1 MHHLKNILRYSFLL
15 IFLGSLSACEYFNFN
30 KKNPETKG
38 KILARVGNEYLY
50 ESDLQGI
57 FNEQTTDSAWV
68 EKQHIDQWIYNE
80 LMVQKAN
87 NVLPKNSIKDIDRK
101 VSQYR
106 SSLITYLFEK
116 ELLNQKIDVNILQND
131 IDQYYKDK
139 SENLPL
145 SHTIIQ
151 SCYIFLDKNAPKMDS
166 IKYWLKNPNEVHL
179 TKLKETGYQFA
190 TNLNTE
196 KEWLPLEQLQAKL
209 PEKISSPKSFLKKK
223 KYFEMEDDSQV
234 YLVYIQDY
242 AFEGDNP
249 PQAYAEQD
257 IKRILV
263 NKRKQEYL
271 KRIKNNLFDEAQN
284 ANRVETY

>member
-1 MHHLKNILRYSFLL
+1 M
-15 IFLGSLSACEYFNFN
+15 SACEYFNFN

-38 KILARVGNEYLY
+38 EILARVGNEYLY

-57 FNEQTTDSAWV
+57 FSENTIDSAWV
-68 EKQHIDQWIYNE
+68 KKQHIDQWIYNE

-87 NVLPKNSIKDIDRK
+87 NFLPKNSLKDIDRK
-101 VSQYR
+101 VAQYR
-106 SSLITYLFEK
+106 SSLITYQFER
-116 ELLNQKIDVNILQND
+116 ELLNQKADVDIAQEEIDK
-131 IDQYYKDK
+131 YYQDK

-151 SCYIFLDKNAPKMDS
+151 SRYIFLDKNAPKLDS
-166 IKYWLKNPNEVHL
+166 IKYWIKKPTENNL

-190 TNLNTE
+190 TNLNTDG
-196 KEWLPLEQLQAKL
+196 EWLPLEQLQAKL
-209 PEKISSPKSFLKKK
+209 PEKISNPRSFLKQK

-242 AFEGDNP
+242 ALEGDNP

-271 KRIKNNLFDEAQN
+271 KRIKNNIFDEAQN
-284 ANRVETY
+284 ANRVEIY